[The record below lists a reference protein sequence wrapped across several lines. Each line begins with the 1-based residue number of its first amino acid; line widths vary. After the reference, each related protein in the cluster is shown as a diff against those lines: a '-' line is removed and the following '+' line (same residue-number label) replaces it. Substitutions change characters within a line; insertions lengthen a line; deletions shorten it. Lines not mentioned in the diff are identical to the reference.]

1 MVDDVPSRTKRPV
14 STAISRLPARFQQ
27 RCRPIAAS
35 SRFSSA
41 LSSSWLRFYTDAVC
55 STVLLTG
62 SSAGSWGSLLPCA
75 VRANVTCRVELI
87 WLGVLTGDGLG
98 FAGAG
103 GG

>member
-27 RCRPIAAS
+27 RCRPIAAT

-41 LSSSWLRFYTDAVC
+41 FSVFLAAFFTPMRLLYSALDRQLSGQLGQFASMCGARKR
-55 STVLLTG
+55 
-62 SSAGSWGSLLPCA
+62 SL
-75 VRANVTCRVELI
+75 RVEPI